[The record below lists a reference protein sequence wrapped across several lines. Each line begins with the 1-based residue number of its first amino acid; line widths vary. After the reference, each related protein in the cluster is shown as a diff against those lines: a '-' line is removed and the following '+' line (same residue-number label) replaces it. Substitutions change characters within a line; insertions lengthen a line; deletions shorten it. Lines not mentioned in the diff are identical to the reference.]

1 METARKI
8 ILSGMQPTGGLHVG
22 HLTGALSNWVKF
34 QDEFECFYTI
44 VDLHAITVRQDPKQ
58 LYRWTL
64 DLAATFIAVGIDP
77 GKSHIFVQSHVPEH
91 TQLAWVLNCY
101 TGMGE
106 CSRMTQFKDK
116 SQKYPENVNVGL
128 FAYPILM
135 AADILLYQ
143 ADLVPVGQDQKQ
155 HLELTR
161 NLAQRFN
168 YLYSETFKVPEPYI
182 PPIGAKIMNL
192 QEPTKK
198 MSKSDENQN
207 GVLFLTDDDKEIV
220 NKIKRAVTDSG
231 REIKFSEEKPGISN
245 LITLYYIATGKSIQ
259 QIEEEF
265 AGRGYGDFKN
275 AVAEAMVEFLR
286 PFKEKYFEIRSD
298 EAYLTN
304 VLKKGAETAR
314 QIASRTLREVYQK
327 IGFVQF

>member
-58 LYRWTL
+58 LYKWTL